1 MKDRFMFFYNFKQ
14 TADNLPD
21 ELRLKFYDA
30 LTAYAFVG
38 EEPDEPIIRALV
50 RAFKPSLDKE
60 ERRGGNHNPTGQNGQ
75 SEVKDGQNRSKLVKV
90 GQSEKISAQS
100 EVKDGQN
107 GQTFLET
114 ETETETEAEDTYT
127 DFSDKSSKSGMCVTD
142 DSTAVKKT
150 QKFIPPTVEEV
161 SAYCLERGSGVNPE
175 RFVDFYTSKGWMIG
189 KSKMKDWRA
198 AVRNWERETPR
209 NTETNTFG
217 DYL

>member
-50 RAFKPSLDKE
+50 SAFKPSLDKE

-114 ETETETEAEDTYT
+114 ETETEN
-127 DFSDKSSKSGMCVTD
+127 
-142 DSTAVKKT
+142 
-150 QKFIPPTVEEV
+150 IPPLLPKGNIPPQGDATTGKKFVKPSVEEV
-161 SAYCLERGSGVNPE
+161 SAYCRESGHSIDCGA
-175 RFVDFYTSKGWMIG
+175 FVDFYESKGWKVG
-189 KSKMKDWRA
+189 NSPMKDWRA
-198 AVRNWERETPR
+198 AVRNWER
-209 NTETNTFG
+209 G
-217 DYL
+217 DKAAGGRKALQSDEEFYRQLEAL

>member
-50 RAFKPSLDKE
+50 SAFKPSLDKE
-60 ERRGGNHNPTGQNGQ
+60 ERRGGNHNPTGQNG
-75 SEVKDGQNRSKLVKV
+75 
-90 GQSEKISAQS
+90 QS

-150 QKFIPPTVEEV
+150 QKFIPPTVGEV